1 MLVMKGLTVKCQ
13 KSINKILIARPDMKK
28 VTIGSISWEGGLQ
41 TRLSEFSYWK
51 STSTGLYEKEEALQT
66 LGASSFL
73 LHFKIPKQTLELD
86 VFYFMPSN
94 YCVVCF
100 LFDCMHYS

>member
-41 TRLSEFSYWK
+41 TRLSEFSYWN
-51 STSTGLYEKEEALQT
+51 STSTGLYEKEEALQST
-66 LGASSFL
+66 NLGSIIFFATFQDT
-73 LHFKIPKQTLELD
+73 KT
-86 VFYFMPSN
+86 N
-94 YCVVCF
+94 TRT
-100 LFDCMHYS
+100 